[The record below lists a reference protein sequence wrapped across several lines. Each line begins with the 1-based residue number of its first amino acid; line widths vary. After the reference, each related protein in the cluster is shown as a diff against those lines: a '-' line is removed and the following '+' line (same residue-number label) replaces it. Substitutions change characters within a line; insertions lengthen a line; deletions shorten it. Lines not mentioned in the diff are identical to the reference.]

1 MFKLTTGKVGKKCVT
16 EWKNSILDRMHEKD
30 DYLTGILFLLFMF
43 LVSVLWHQESLYFI
57 TEY

>member
-1 MFKLTTGKVGKKCVT
+1 MVGKKCVA

>member
-1 MFKLTTGKVGKKCVT
+1 MFKLTTDKVGKKCVA

-43 LVSVLWHQESLYFI
+43 LVSVLWHQESLYII